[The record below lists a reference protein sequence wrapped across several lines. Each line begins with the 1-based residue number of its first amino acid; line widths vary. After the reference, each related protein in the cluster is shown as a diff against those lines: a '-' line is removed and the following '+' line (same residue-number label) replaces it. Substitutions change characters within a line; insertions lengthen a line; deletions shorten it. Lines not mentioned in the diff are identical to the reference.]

1 MATRKR
7 TTSRSRRS
15 GLVDRAVRAGRKAL
29 RDAEHRVPPDLRK
42 QLERSIKDGQK
53 TLKTAIVQLQAQ
65 VRSRARQAD
74 IDKVLKRLDGLSK
87 QVQQVAR
94 GASSRGAT
102 TAKRTSRPKTRTA
115 AVRKPATRKAATR
128 KPATRKP
135 SPRTTAAARPASTA
149 PATRRAA
156 PRRSSTRRATSAPV
170 EPSTPPA
177 ASEPSWMP
185 ESNDSGGTST

>member
-1 MATRKR
+1 
-7 TTSRSRRS
+7 
-15 GLVDRAVRAGRKAL
+15 VRAGRKAF
-29 RDAEHRVPPDLRK
+29 REAEHRVPPDLRK

-65 VRSRARQAD
+65 VRSRAKQAD

-135 SPRTTAAARPASTA
+135 SPRTTAAARPTSTA

-156 PRRSSTRRATSAPV
+156 SRRSSTRRASSAAV
-170 EPSTPPA
+170 EPSSPPA

>member
-15 GLVDRAVRAGRKAL
+15 GLVDRAVRAGRDAL
-29 RDAEHRVPPDLRK
+29 REAEHRVPPDLRK

-53 TLKTAIVQLQAQ
+53 TLKSAIDQLQAQ
-65 VRSRARQAD
+65 VRSRAKQAD
-74 IDKVLKRLDGLSK
+74 VDRVLKRLDGLSK
-87 QVQQVAR
+87 QLQQVAR
-94 GASSRGAT
+94 AASSRST
-102 TAKRTSRPKTRTA
+102 TAAKRTARPKTRTA
-115 AVRKPATRKAATR
+115 AARKPAARKPATR

-135 SPRTTAAARPASTA
+135 ATGKSSPRTTA

-156 PRRSSTRRATSAPV
+156 PRRSSTRRASSAPV
-170 EPSTPPA
+170 EPSTSPA
-177 ASEPSWMP
+177 VSEPSWMP